1 MNLYI
6 YSDES
11 GVFDKA
17 HNNYFV
23 FGGIICIDNNEK
35 EMLSRKYSSIENN
48 LRKNKNNNKN
58 IEIKAFNIT
67 NEEKSKL
74 FRSLNNFN
82 KFGIIVKQEKVHD
95 KIFESKKDKQRFLDY
110 VYKVGVKKALEDL
123 IKKGVINSTN
133 VKRIYFFVDEH
144 TTATNGKYELKEA
157 LEQEFKSGT
166 FNSDYSEYNHPV
178 FDNIEIVELEY
189 CNSASKLLVRTADII
204 SNKVYYLV
212 KNNKIH
218 ELENKDK
225 MFITYIP

>member
-17 HNNYFV
+17 QNEYFV
-23 FGGIICIDNNEK
+23 FGGIICVDNNEK
-35 EMLSRKYSSIENN
+35 EILSRKYSSIEKN
-48 LRKNKNNNKN
+48 LRKNKHVNKN
-58 IEIKAFNIT
+58 VELKAFNIT

-82 KFGIIVKQEKVHD
+82 KFGIIVKQEKVLD

-110 VYKVGVKKALEDL
+110 VYKIGVKRALEDL
-123 IKKGVINSTN
+123 IKQNVINSKD

-157 LEQEFKSGT
+157 LEQEFKYGT
-166 FNSDYSEYNHPV
+166 YNSTYCVYYSPIFE
-178 FDNIEIVELEY
+178 DIETVELEY
-189 CNSASKLLVRTADII
+189 CNSASKLLVRPADII
-204 SNKVYYLV
+204 SNKIYYLI
-212 KNNKIH
+212 KNNKMY
-218 ELENKDK
+218 ELNDKDK